1 MRKYITFIILSVIG
15 CASAFSGTVIGTVA
29 DSSDGNPLINASL
42 KILNSRDSAFVNIDG
57 KFSFR
62 GLRKGNYILEVSYLG
77 YKTKYTD
84 FRITDASQKLSL
96 DSVKMTSNT
105 IIL

>member
-42 KILNSRDSAFVNIDG
+42 KILNSRDSVFVNGGITNIDG
-57 KFSFR
+57 KFPFAV
-62 GLRKGNYILEVSYLG
+62 LEKATTFL
-77 YKTKYTD
+77 KC
-84 FRITDASQKLSL
+84 RISDTRPNIQ
-96 DSVKMTSNT
+96 TSE
-105 IIL
+105 